1 MTVGIA
7 APMFMFDTTVSGNH
21 ATGHDY
27 GTGLSADERHDLIE
41 YMQTL

>member
-27 GTGLSADERHDLIE
+27 GTGLSADERRDLIE
-41 YMQTL
+41 YMKTL